1 LNYQQIYILK
11 YFILIFDLVL
21 NQGSSQWT
29 FIRIF
34 KVFSFNQT
42 IETNETLRNL
52 CLKVHKK
59 LCWINY
65 PQIYIIW
72 LYILL
77 SNEAW
82 IHVQRYFSSYSIV
95 FQFLSSG
102 TIKAKHWPSKYFC
115 WSLWFP
121 CFWLDDD
128 LNNFFLQNVFI
139 KNSNSCTCIIMSIF
153 DLSIRDRWMKKITR

>member
-1 LNYQQIYILK
+1 MNFHKNIQS
-11 YFILIFDLVL
+11 IFLQPNHWNKRNFSKSL
-21 NQGSSQWT
+21 
-29 FIRIF
+29 F
-34 KVFSFNQT
+34 KST
-42 IETNETLRNL
+42 
-52 CLKVHKK
+52 

-82 IHVQRYFSSYSIV
+82 IYAQCYFSSYYIV
-95 FQFLSSG
+95 FNCYQVALLKQSNN
-102 TIKAKHWPSKYFC
+102 HLEYFC
-115 WSLWFP
+115 SSLWFP